1 MDERLQNRIKKLQ
14 ALAERGIGGEKI
26 GAKAKL
32 EELMKKYD
40 ISLADVEEDKVD
52 YYVFSCSKK
61 VS

>member
-14 ALAERGIGGEKI
+14 ALAERGIGGEKV

-40 ISLADVEEDKVD
+40 ISLADRKSISSD
-52 YYVFSCSKK
+52 YCDSVY
-61 VS
+61 